1 MINGRKLLKSFNDFG
16 FSNQE
21 AIKIV
26 EQLREINY
34 KGKKI
39 SIDDIVE
46 VLKNNGLDDVDAT
59 LLSFEVAGVTE
70 RNDI

>member
-16 FSNQE
+16 FSNQK